1 MHVPDGLLNPAVWGG
16 GWILGGG
23 GLAFALWKA
32 RRALEGHLIPLAG
45 VMAAFIFAAQM
56 LNFPVLPGVSG
67 HLVGG
72 ALAAIV
78 LGPSLGAVVIFVVL
92 LIQSLLFGDGGITAL
107 GLNTISMAL
116 IGSYGGYA
124 LYRLVGGSKPTGTRR
139 WIAAF
144 VAGLGATVVA
154 SAVTGLALALSLPYP
169 PGTVL
174 GLMVGYHALIGLGE
188 GIITALVIGVLAGS
202 KLLEPKLEGGELG

>member
-1 MHVPDGLLNPAVWGG
+1 MHIPDGLLSPAVWGG
-16 GWILGGG
+16 GWVLGGG
-23 GLAFALWKA
+23 GLAFSLWKA
-32 RRALEGHLIPLAG
+32 RRTLEGHLIPLAG

-116 IGSYGGYA
+116 IGSWGGFA
-124 LYRLVGGSKPTGTRR
+124 LYRLVGGSEPTGVRR

-144 VAGLGATVVA
+144 IAGFGATVVA
-154 SAVTGLALALSLPYP
+154 SAVTGLALALSLDYP
-169 PGTVL
+169 L
-174 GLMVGYHALIGLGE
+174 DSFLSLIVGYHALIGIGE

-202 KLLEPKLEGGELG
+202 KLLTPKRLGGELG